1 MARSRVVVLAAVAVV
16 VVGICA
22 ALGALFLDPAR
33 AAVGPLPPEGMV
45 LLPQARFVMGLDVR
59 RFADSTFYRRY
70 AAPGSATRPQP
81 FKDLEERTGLNP
93 ERDLDQVFL
102 AGGSDVKQ
110 GGTLLALGRFDR
122 YKLGRAIENG
132 KKGVTWRS
140 LQGTTLYLFNEG
152 ADRPGALAFLDDH
165 SLVLGQR
172 ATVEAAIASR
182 SGGPAPHADAGMME
196 LLGRVTPGSTFWM
209 VGDQS
214 LLANIPRGIPAPGSP
229 ASGSGS
235 SAASLT
241 LPALRS
247 LVVSGDLDPVVALTI
262 TGDAADEA
270 AAKNLADIVRGL
282 IAVAS
287 LQAAQKPELQQLASA
302 VSVTTE
308 ASQVHVNARFPYAL
322 LDALGPKRSPA
333 PPPVH

>member
-1 MARSRVVVLAAVAVV
+1 MARSRVVVLSAVAVV
-16 VVGICA
+16 AVGICA

-33 AAVGPLPPEGMV
+33 AAVGPLPPEARA

-59 RFADSTFYRRY
+59 RFADSAFYRRY

-110 GGTLLALGRFDR
+110 GGTVLALGRFDR

-132 KKGVTWRS
+132 KKGVTWKS
-140 LQGTTLYLFNEG
+140 FQGTTLYLFNEG
-152 ADRPGALAFLDDH
+152 ADRAAALAFLDDH
-165 SLVLGQR
+165 SLVLGRR
-172 ATVEAAIASR
+172 ATVEAAITGR
-182 SGGPAPHADAGMME
+182 SGGGAPQADAGMTE
-196 LLGRVTPGSTFWM
+196 LLERVTPGSTFWM

-214 LLANIPRGIPAPGSP
+214 VLANIPRGIPAPGAP
-229 ASGSGS
+229 ASGTST
-235 SAASLT
+235 APALT

-247 LVVSGDLDPVVALTI
+247 LVVSGDLDPVVALKI
-262 TGDAADEA
+262 TGDATDEA

-308 ASQVHVNARFPYAL
+308 ASQVHVNARFPYEL

-333 PPPVH
+333 PSPAH